1 MVTSLSGMSYIC
13 LSHDLCHCC
22 KWRRSDWCTT
32 VNLHS
37 RRHADAGR
45 TPFTSRV
52 NQDAR
57 LAEERRQ
64 QAHAVNSKG
73 AVYNMTQTSV
83 LIRHSC
89 SQKRLAIVWLLLHT
103 HRAAF
108 IFYIG
113 AHNLL
118 YSGLF
123 SGYNSWR
130 VMCRLPLWGK
140 QSCLST
146 WRVGYYT
153 CLRSILILFQKK
165 KEKKIISADKINT

>member
-1 MVTSLSGMSYIC
+1 METSPGGMSYIC

-22 KWRRSDWCTT
+22 KLKRSDWCAT
-32 VNLHS
+32 VNLRS
-37 RRHADAGR
+37 PRHADAGR

-57 LAEERRQ
+57 PEEESRQ
-64 QAHAVNSKG
+64 QAPAVNSKG

-89 SQKRLAIVWLLLHT
+89 SQKRLVIVWLLLQT
-103 HRAAF
+103 HRATF

-113 AHNLL
+113 ARNLL

-130 VMCRLPLWGK
+130 V
-140 QSCLST
+140 SCQAASVRKAILSQHVKA
-146 WRVGYYT
+146 W
-153 CLRSILILFQKK
+153 
-165 KEKKIISADKINT
+165 IIIPAWEAL